1 MRVGDPLEDEL
12 AGGTPM
18 TVGSPTVRAETTARA
33 AGLRGEQ
40 VMANRQHPDPFGGES
55 AQVRSCWMCGIRLP
69 AGQLVADGGNA
80 CPDVRWYCRDVW
92 GCTRRW
98 TSHPARLTAIRPDVV
113 ETEESGELAAGLV
126 PAGPMTKLGPRT
138 GFTDDGGTD
147 TALTM
152 VASRPRWLAIQ
163 PALH

>member
-1 MRVGDPLEDEL
+1 MRVGDPLEDQL
-12 AGGTPM
+12 AGGTLM

-40 VMANRQHPDPFGGES
+40 VMANRQHQAPFGGES

-69 AGQLVADGGNA
+69 AGQFVADGGNA

-98 TSHPARLTAIRPDVV
+98 TSHPARLTAIRPDEV
-113 ETEESGELAAGLV
+113 EPETSGEQAAGLV
-126 PAGPMTKLGPRT
+126 PAGPMARLGRRN
-138 GFTDDGGTD
+138 GFTDDGGAD

-152 VASRPRWLAIQ
+152 VASRPGRLAIE